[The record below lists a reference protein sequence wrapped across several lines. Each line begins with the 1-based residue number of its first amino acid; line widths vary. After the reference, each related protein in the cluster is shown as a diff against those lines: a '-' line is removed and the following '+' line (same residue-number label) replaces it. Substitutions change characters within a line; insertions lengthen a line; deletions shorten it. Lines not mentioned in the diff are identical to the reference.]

1 MTSKGIAE
9 PYSARV
15 SSWFCERTVP
25 SRSRPAKRPF
35 DREYVRNSALSFQS
49 VPAWAFRPTGPA
61 EAAASAPS
69 LNLFLSMSCRPF
81 WFMAMRTRSV
91 DWPPI
96 CQPKLP
102 PASCTKTGA
111 LHPLGVRQVETP
123 WPYCAPTTKAPLLY
137 AGMMVTQDAPA
148 RMPRGTP
155 LSGVAMISFITASAA
170 VRRSSS
176 FDLSASWAKLGS
188 EVVRSTMPHKTAVSR
203 FIGQAFR
210 KSNCSVPGWGAQK
223 QAYRPEIQPLLHR
236 SPQSRTIPMT
246 GNRVAELSSGMGTQE
261 ILGVGTALAGPTNQK
276 RGGAQRGECGSNK
289 KRGLQEPCS
298 ASCPAFEPLS
308 QVCCVART
316 SWAVGDIRTTVQV
329 GSVAR

>member
-69 LNLFLSMSCRPF
+69 LTLFLSMSCRPF

-123 WPYCAPTTKAPLLY
+123 WPYWAPTTKAPFLY
-137 AGMMVTQDAPA
+137 AGMTVTQDAPA

-155 LSGVAMISFITASAA
+155 LSGVAMISFITAWAA

-188 EVVRSTMPHKTAVSR
+188 AMVRRAMPHKIAESR
-203 FIGQAFR
+203 FIGRQAFR
-210 KSNCSVPGWGAQK
+210 KSGC
-223 QAYRPEIQPLLHR
+223 
-236 SPQSRTIPMT
+236 IPMT
-246 GNRVAELSSGMGTQE
+246 ENRVAELSSGKGTQE
-261 ILGVGTALAGPTNQK
+261 IPEVDGAGRSRSRRTRGVGRNEAGADSHK
-276 RGGAQRGECGSNK
+276 KMGAPRAVQRKLPSL
-289 KRGLQEPCS
+289 RAPLPGL
-298 ASCPAFEPLS
+298 
-308 QVCCVART
+308 CCENIMGRWRYPHNGT
-316 SWAVGDIRTTVQV
+316 
-329 GSVAR
+329 